1 MKLDLKSQTLRL
13 GVVFVVV
20 LIGSAFVVYAI
31 LRSTT
36 SQPTTET
43 RSLPAPSAEPTLPR
57 PTTTEPTRE
66 PPREST
72 EESPSFIGRL
82 FGSKSAET
90 SYAAEGWGTAL
101 GRIFS
106 RLLLAALL
114 GAALAFRPRKKLF
127 ALPRNPYVAQTQ
139 ILLAIVASALM
150 MIVGDNAARAF
161 GIFAAVSLVRFRTN
175 IRDPKEISVLL
186 LSLALGLATG
196 VGRPDLA
203 LMLCGFV
210 LIALWILEMSEA
222 QQVYRAMDLRVE
234 TRNLEATQEA
244 LRTVF
249 ANHGFT
255 SELRAVNRIDDNHT
269 STIVN
274 SVDVS
279 TTITTDR
286 LSDEIL
292 SQDGGNITG
301 IEWEQKKSLSYPYR

>member
-1 MKLDLKSQTLRL
+1 MKLDLKNQTLRL

-20 LIGSAFVVYAI
+20 LIGSALLVYAL
-31 LRSTT
+31 LRGTV
-36 SQPTTET
+36 SQPTPET
-43 RSLPAPSAEPTLPR
+43 RSLTAPSAEPTTTR
-57 PTTTEPTRE
+57 PTTSEPTRE
-66 PPREST
+66 APRTSA
-72 EESPSFIGRL
+72 EEGSSFIGRL
-82 FGSKSAET
+82 FGSRSAET
-90 SYAAEGWGTAL
+90 SYVAEGWGTAL
-101 GRIFS
+101 ARIFS

-114 GAALAFRPRKKLF
+114 GAALAFRPRKKLL

-210 LIALWILEMSEA
+210 IIVLWILETSEA
-222 QQVYRAMDLRVE
+222 RQVYRAMNLKVE
-234 TRNLEATQEA
+234 TKNLVATQEA
-244 LRTVF
+244 LKAVF
-249 ANHGFT
+249 ANHGFV
-255 SELRAVNRIDDNHT
+255 SELRAVNRTDENQSGT
-269 STIVN
+269 VVN

-279 TTITTDR
+279 PTVTTDR
-286 LSDEIL
+286 LSEEIL
-292 SQDGGNITG
+292 AKDGGNITG
-301 IEWEQKKSLSYPYR
+301 IEWEQKKSFSYPYR